1 MEFLMSETTEA
12 LSLEQFQTLVGFE
25 ISERFELQV
34 SQAILDLAN
43 SLEANFLDKETKID
57 YATHVFAHMLDD
69 LAELLERG
77 NLIN

>member
-25 ISERFELQV
+25 NSERFELQV

-57 YATHVFAHMLDD
+57 
-69 LAELLERG
+69 
-77 NLIN
+77 

>member
-1 MEFLMSETTEA
+1 MSETTEA

-25 ISERFELQV
+25 NSERFELQV

-57 YATHVFAHMLDD
+57 YYATHVFAHMLDD